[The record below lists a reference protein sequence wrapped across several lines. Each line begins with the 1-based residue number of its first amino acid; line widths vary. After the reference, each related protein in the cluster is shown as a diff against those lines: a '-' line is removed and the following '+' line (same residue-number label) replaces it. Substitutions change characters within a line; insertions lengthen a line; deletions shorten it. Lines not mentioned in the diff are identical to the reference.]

1 MAELSAVIIA
11 ADDEQRTILQLMVNA
26 TGLARVSQCFGAY
39 AATATD
45 GLFRRLEEA
54 KPNVVL
60 VDIDPNLVAPALH
73 TIEMLRAQNRSLAVF
88 AIGDMKQPPLIVS
101 AMRAGAG
108 EFLDRPVSSGQLLDA
123 FTRHVA
129 AQRRVTSKNGVRGK
143 VFAFINA
150 KGGSGATSVAVNTAL
165 ALAAHT
171 GRAALIDLAPIG
183 HAALHLNVRPS
194 FTVSDAFNNLNRLD
208 AALLDGYMT
217 RHISGV
223 ALLAGAPDAAMASQ
237 VGSAE
242 MSRLFD
248 LMVHEYRAVV
258 VDLSTRV
265 DLLARSVC
273 ELSDLSIVVAQPDMP
288 SLWGASQI
296 EQTLFSSAGRERLR
310 LLVNRF
316 HKNSFSER
324 DIEAASRTTILW
336 KVPNDWSAFS
346 HAIERGNPVVRQ
358 NHSAVARSFGEFA
371 QMLVDGKPADKP
383 RRWLIGA

>member
-11 ADDEQRTILQLMVNA
+11 AEEEQRTILQLMVNA
-26 TGLARVSQCFGAY
+26 TGLARANQSFSTY

-45 GLFRRLEEA
+45 SLFRRLEEA
-54 KPNVVL
+54 KPSVVL
-60 VDIDPNLVAPALH
+60 VDIDANQVAAALH
-73 TIEMLRAQNRSLAVF
+73 TIEMLRAHNRSLTVF
-88 AIGDMKQPPLIVS
+88 AIGDMKQPQLIVS

-108 EFLDRPVSSGQLLDA
+108 EFLDRPVSSGQLMDA

-129 AQRRVTSKNGVRGK
+129 TQRRSSSKNGIRGK

-150 KGGSGATSVAVNTAL
+150 KGGSGATSMAVNTAL

-183 HAALHLNVRPS
+183 HAALHLNVRPTFS
-194 FTVSDAFNNLNRLD
+194 IADAFNNLNRLD

-217 RHISGV
+217 RHASGV
-223 ALLAGAPDAAMASQ
+223 ALLAGTTDAALTAQ
-237 VGSAE
+237 IGSAE

-273 ELSDLSIVVAQPDMP
+273 ELSDMSIVVAQPDMP

-296 EQTLFSSAGRERLR
+296 EQALFSSSGRERLR

-316 HKNSFSER
+316 HKNAFSER

-336 KVPNDWSAFS
+336 KVANDWSAFS
-346 HAIERGNPVVRQ
+346 GAIERGNPVMRQ
-358 NHSAVARSFGEFA
+358 NHSAIARSFGELA
-371 QMLVDGKPADKP
+371 HLLVEGKPTDKP
-383 RRWLIGA
+383 KRWLIGA